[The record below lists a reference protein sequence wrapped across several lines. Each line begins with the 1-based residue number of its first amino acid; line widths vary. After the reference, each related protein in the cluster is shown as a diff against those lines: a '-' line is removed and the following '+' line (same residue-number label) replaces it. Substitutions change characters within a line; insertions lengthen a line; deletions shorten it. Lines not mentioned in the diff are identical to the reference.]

1 MELILMRSE
10 SVKYAIAT
18 VMIHFFEF
26 TLGYQPLNHILSSR
40 CCKGLLLSL
49 SKQTNQV

>member
-1 MELILMRSE
+1 MELILMRSD

-18 VMIHFFEF
+18 VMIRMRII
-26 TLGYQPLNHILSSR
+26 LRLSILSSR